1 MALLD
6 LDLVALGLERGFDA
20 LDEEECLNLLAEGGI
35 GRVALTMGAIP
46 VVLPVN
52 YCFVA
57 GAIAFLTGEGSKLRA
72 AANNTVVAFQV
83 DDIDSVTRT
92 GWSVLAVG
100 TARVVSAPSD
110 LVWMR
115 RLPLDPWAPG
125 DKNHVVR
132 VIPEFVSGRRITAT
146 LMRPDDRT

>member
-6 LDLVALGLERGFDA
+6 WDMVEPGSGRGFDA
-20 LDEEECLNLLAEGGI
+20 LDEEECLNLLAGGSI

-52 YCFVA
+52 YCFVT

-72 AANNTVVAFQV
+72 AANHNVVAFQV
-83 DDIDSVTRT
+83 DDIDPATRT

-100 TARVVSAPSD
+100 TARVVSRPSD
-110 LVWMR
+110 VVWMR

-125 DKNHVVR
+125 DKTHVVR
-132 VIPEFVSGRRITAT
+132 IIPEFVSGRRITTT
-146 LMRPDDRT
+146 LIGLDHQT